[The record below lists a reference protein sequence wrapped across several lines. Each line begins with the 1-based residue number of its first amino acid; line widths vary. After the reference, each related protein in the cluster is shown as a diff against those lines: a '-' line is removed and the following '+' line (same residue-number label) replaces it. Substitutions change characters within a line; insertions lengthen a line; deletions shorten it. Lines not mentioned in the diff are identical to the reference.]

1 MKGRPS
7 AGLVLL
13 YGVMAGL
20 VAFAAWG
27 FVASWRLAGHTRMSI
42 HGYIA
47 MAIAAIFT
55 ALLAGGLLWLAFYSA
70 RKGYDDEH
78 GP

>member
-13 YGVMAGL
+13 YALMGGL
-20 VAFAAWG
+20 VLWAGWG
-27 FVASWRLAGHTRMSI
+27 FVASWRLAGPVRMSI

-47 MAIAAIFT
+47 MAIAAVFT
-55 ALLAGGLLWLAFYSA
+55 VLLAGGLIWLAFYSA
-70 RKGYDDEH
+70 RKGYDDRQ

>member
-7 AGLVLL
+7 LGLIALYLVMGGLV
-13 YGVMAGL
+13 VFAG
-20 VAFAAWG
+20 WG
-27 FVASWRLAGHTRMSI
+27 AVASWWLAGDTRLSI

-47 MAIAAIFT
+47 MGIAGVFT
-55 ALLAGGLLWLAFYSA
+55 VLLAGGLIWLAFYSA
-70 RKGYDDEH
+70 RKGYDDQQ